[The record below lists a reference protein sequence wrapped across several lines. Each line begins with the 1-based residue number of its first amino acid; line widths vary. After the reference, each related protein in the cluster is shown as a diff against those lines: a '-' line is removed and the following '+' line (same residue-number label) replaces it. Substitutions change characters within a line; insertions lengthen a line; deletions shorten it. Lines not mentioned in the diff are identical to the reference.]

1 MILFNLAPHHH
12 KTAYGKFP
20 SDGLSLLRLPFSSK
34 AEIDQNIVLYY
45 ELEGQEL
52 RKSHQLNK
60 AMQWYHQ
67 ALSVYPESAVIL
79 NGYALVHMDS
89 ERYEEAKAV
98 FVRILEKQEP
108 NAQDM
113 AIILNNLAYV
123 DILIGKKELIKEADT
138 ASLRAFESCPWISAV
153 KGTRGMVLVE
163 LGRFDEAIPPL
174 EEALEGDEELQNK
187 ALNAA
192 YLAVAEVRKGNGI
205 RAQQYLEIAEQYHSD
220 CPLLKRAQH
229 EFTMV

>member
-1 MILFNLAPHHH
+1 M
-12 KTAYGKFP
+12 
-20 SDGLSLLRLPFSSK
+20 
-34 AEIDQNIVLYY
+34 
-45 ELEGQEL
+45 
-52 RKSHQLNK
+52 
-60 AMQWYHQ
+60 
-67 ALSVYPESAVIL
+67 IL

-89 ERYEEAKAV
+89 ERYEEEKAV
-98 FVRILEKQEP
+98 FVRILEKQES

-113 AIILNNLAYV
+113 AIILNNIAYV

-138 ASLRAFESCPWISAV
+138 ASSRAFESCPWISAV

-174 EEALEGDEELQNK
+174 EEALEGNEELQNK

-229 EFTMV
+229 EFTMVKI